1 MTDVWTSAGVI
12 AGVAIVGL
20 TGWIRLDPIIALLVA
35 ANILWTG
42 LKLLRRSALG
52 LLDPLVSLSTALADK
67 AWVFSLT
74 WAAAILLIGLLF
86 PRGFCGYLC
95 PLGTLIDLFDMS
107 VPSGPAI
114 SRRKMFGY
122 PAAFANGNLFIGLHQ
137 DDFIMRLSE
146 KDRARFTA
154 EFGER
159 TFEPMKG
166 RPMREYVR
174 LPKELLGDARKR
186 ASWIKR
192 SLRYAETIA
201 PKAKTSTKKPTAK
214 PARGSRV

>member
-1 MTDVWTSAGVI
+1 MAWTKS
-12 AGVAIVGL
+12 
-20 TGWIRLDPIIALLVA
+20 PQ
-35 ANILWTG
+35 
-42 LKLLRRSALG
+42 S
-52 LLDPLVSLSTALADK
+52 
-67 AWVFSLT
+67 
-74 WAAAILLIGLLF
+74 
-86 PRGFCGYLC
+86 
-95 PLGTLIDLFDMS
+95 LIDLFDRS
-107 VPSGPAI
+107 VPSGGGI

-122 PAAFANGNLFIGLHQ
+122 PAAFANGHLFIGLHQ

-174 LPKELLGDARKR
+174 MSEELLGDTRKR

-192 SLRYAETIA
+192 SLRYAETIE
-201 PKAKTSTKKPTAK
+201 PRSKSGTKKASAK
-214 PARGSRV
+214 SARGSRV